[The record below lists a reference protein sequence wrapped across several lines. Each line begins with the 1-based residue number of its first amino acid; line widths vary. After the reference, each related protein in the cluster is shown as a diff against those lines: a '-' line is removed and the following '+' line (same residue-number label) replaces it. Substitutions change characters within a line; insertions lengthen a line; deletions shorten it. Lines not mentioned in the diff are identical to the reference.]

1 MRKFRIAVSSKI
13 GGFGVLGEKSKVSE
27 DMFWNLVE
35 QKCKEI
41 TADRPEAYNEVF
53 NKVKQH
59 LLKGESKYSK
69 NDVIV
74 VDTWFEVRGCTDV

>member
-1 MRKFRIAVSSKI
+1 MRKFRIAVSSKMRD
-13 GGFGVLGEKSKVSE
+13 FTALGEKSKVSE

-41 TADRPEAYNEVF
+41 TVDRPEAYNEVF

-69 NDVIV
+69 NDIIV